1 MRFIALDVHRD
12 FCEVAISED
21 GRIRS
26 HPRIPTDV
34 EHLQVFA
41 QSLAPDDHVCLEVT
55 GNALAIV
62 RILEPFVERVVLANA
77 KAVRAISSAKVKTDK
92 IDARTLVKLLAAGF
106 LPEVWAGDEPTRVL
120 RRRISRRAQLVKQRT
135 QAKNEIHAVLQ
146 RNLKGRPPATDL
158 FGRKGRRWLSQLEL
172 TVDER
177 QTVDAC
183 LRQVDFLNAELE
195 LVEADIAVHALDSQ
209 DILRL
214 MTIPGIS
221 VTTAATFMAVI
232 GDIARFPTPRH
243 LVGYLGFDPKVRQSG
258 SAPARHGR
266 ISKQGSSE
274 ARHVLVEAAW
284 TAARAPGPLKA
295 FAERVRVRRG
305 ANIATVAVARKL
317 AVLCW
322 HLLVRGEDYAF
333 TRPSLNREKV
343 RRLELLAGAEQ
354 RRGRPHK
361 IPIYV
366 GQEQHRREQEL
377 AAQAEIAYRRL
388 MKDWAPRSKKGA
400 GATTGARISKS
411 AEATTARQGS
421 APSPAL

>member
-1 MRFIALDVHRD
+1 LRFIALDVHRD

-41 QSLAPDDHVCLEVT
+41 QSLGPDDHVCLEVT

-62 RILEPFVERVVLANA
+62 RILEPFVERVVLANS
-77 KAVRAISSAKVKTDK
+77 KAVR
-92 IDARTLVKLLAAGF
+92 AGF

-135 QAKNEIHAVLQ
+135 KVKNEIHAVLQ

-158 FGRKGRRWLSQLEL
+158 YGRKGRKWLSRLEL
-172 TVDER
+172 PVDER

-183 LRQVDFLNAELE
+183 LRQVDFLNAEVK
-195 LVEADIAVHALDSQ
+195 LVERDIAVHALDSQ
-209 DILRL
+209 DIRRL
-214 MTIPGIS
+214 MTIPGVS

-232 GDIARFPTPRH
+232 GDIGRFSTPRN
-243 LVGYLGFDPKVRQSG
+243 LIGYLGLDPKVRQSG
-258 SAPARHGR
+258 LAPARHGR

-284 TAARAPGPLKA
+284 TASRAPGPLKA
-295 FAERVRVRRG
+295 FAERVRARRG

-343 RRLELLAGAEQ
+343 RRLEILAGAEQ

-361 IPIYV
+361 VPIYV
-366 GQEQHRREQEL
+366 SPEQHRHEQEL

-388 MKDWAPRSKKGA
+388 MKDWLPRSRMGA
-400 GATTGARISKS
+400 GAATGARISKS

>member
-1 MRFIALDVHRD
+1 LRFIALDVHRD

-21 GRIRS
+21 GRIRG
-26 HPRIPTDV
+26 HPRIPADV

-41 QSLAPDDHVCLEVT
+41 QSLASDDHVCLEVT

-62 RILEPFVERVVLANA
+62 RILEPFVERVVLVNA
-77 KAVRAISSAKVKTDK
+77 KAVRAITSAKVKTDK

-106 LPEVWAGDEPTRVL
+106 LPEVWAGDEATRVL
-120 RRRISRRAQLVKQRT
+120 RRRISRRGQLVKQRT
-135 QAKNEIHAVLQ
+135 KAKNEIHAVLQ

-172 TVDER
+172 TMDER

-183 LRQVDFLNAELE
+183 LRQVDFLNAEVE
-195 LVEADIAVHALDSQ
+195 LVERDIAVHALASD

-221 VTTAATFMAVI
+221 VTTAATFMAVV
-232 GDIARFPTPRH
+232 GDIGRFPTPRH
-243 LVGYLGFDPKVRQSG
+243 LVGYLGLDPKVRQSG

-284 TAARAPGPLKA
+284 TATRTPGPLKA
-295 FAERVRVRRG
+295 FAERVRARRG

-322 HLLVRGEDYAF
+322 HLLVRGEDHAF

-343 RRLELLAGAEQ
+343 RRLELLTGAEQ

-366 GQEQHRREQEL
+366 GPEQHRREQEL
-377 AAQAEIAYRRL
+377 AAQAVTAYRRL
-388 MKDWAPRSKKGA
+388 MKDWAPKSKKGA

>member
-1 MRFIALDVHRD
+1 VRFIAMDVHRD
-12 FCEVAISED
+12 FCEVAISEE

-34 EHLQVFA
+34 DHLQVFA

-55 GNALAIV
+55 GNALAIA
-62 RILEPFVERVVLANA
+62 RILEPYVERVVLANA
-77 KAVRAISSAKVKTDK
+77 KAVSAISSAKVKTDK
-92 IDARTLVKLLAAGF
+92 IDARTVVKLFAAGF

-135 QAKNEIHAVLQ
+135 QTKNEIHAVLH

-172 TVDER
+172 PVDER

-183 LRQVDFLNAELE
+183 LRQVGFLNAELE
-195 LVEADIAVHALDSQ
+195 LVDRDIAVHALDSD

-221 VTTAATFMAVI
+221 VTTAATFMAII
-232 GDIARFPTPRH
+232 GDIGRFPTPRH
-243 LVGYLGFDPKVRQSG
+243 LVGYLGLDPQVRQSG
-258 SAPARHGR
+258 LAPARHGR

-284 TAARAPGPLKA
+284 TATRAPGPLKA
-295 FAERVRVRRG
+295 FAERLRARRG

-354 RRGRPHK
+354 RRGRPHRV
-361 IPIYV
+361 PIFV
-366 GQEQHRREQEL
+366 SQAQHRREQEL

-388 MKDWAPRSKKGA
+388 MKDWVPRSKKGA
-400 GATTGARISKS
+400 GAATGARIFKS